1 LASLSLTP
9 RGHLLFIV
17 EDDAFSLS
25 SALVH
30 RLGTAFGRGSG
41 HGLFELGAGE
51 VATALPADLS
61 YWRDFGARLVTAIC
75 THPDLAANHAIIP
88 APALDDLDAFV
99 AAAPPMVGAEYL
111 TASVLEALWTEAA
124 TAFRS
129 ELVESKESV
138 ESFLHRRNAAWHLVG
153 RVHFNLAE
161 NRRDD
166 EAPFAFLATYTT
178 RLSTEAKA
186 QHLPLGRA
194 LSEYDHRGGPRSGG
208 RRRRSAHHRDR
219 ATRLSSDR

>member
-1 LASLSLTP
+1 MASLSLTP
-9 RGHLLFIV
+9 RGHLLFTV
-17 EDDAFSLS
+17 EEDAFSLS
-25 SALVH
+25 DSVVH
-30 RLGTAFGRGSG
+30 RLETAFGRGSG

-51 VATALPADLS
+51 VGTALPADLS

-75 THPDLAANHAIIP
+75 THPDRTADHTTVP
-88 APALDDLDAFV
+88 APALDEIEALV
-99 AAAPPMVGAEYL
+99 LAAPPMIGAEYL

-138 ESFLHRRNAAWHLVG
+138 ESFLQRRNAAWHLVG

-178 RLSTEAKA
+178 RLSTKA
-186 QHLPLGRA
+186 RA
-194 LSEYDHRGGPRSGG
+194 Q
-208 RRRRSAHHRDR
+208 
-219 ATRLSSDR
+219 